1 MSETEL
7 SACHDTIIIVK
18 YKLNRGFY
26 MHEMAGLLVILNKL
40 DKGEV
45 TIKQLAEDLEV
56 STRTIQRY
64 INEIEL
70 AQFPI
75 VLLKLGTYS
84 FQE

>member
-1 MSETEL
+1 
-7 SACHDTIIIVK
+7 
-18 YKLNRGFY
+18 
-26 MHEMAGLLVILNKL
+26 MHKMAGLLFILNQL

-45 TIKQLAEDLEV
+45 TTKQLAEDLEV

-75 VLLKLGTYS
+75 VSSKLGTCI
-84 FQE
+84 FV

>member
-1 MSETEL
+1 MP
-7 SACHDTIIIVK
+7 K
-18 YKLNRGFY
+18 
-26 MHEMAGLLVILNKL
+26 MARLLFILNKL

-45 TIKQLAEDLEV
+45 TTKQLAEDLEV

>member
-1 MSETEL
+1 
-7 SACHDTIIIVK
+7 
-18 YKLNRGFY
+18 
-26 MHEMAGLLVILNKL
+26 MHKMAGLLVILNKL

-45 TIKQLAEDLEV
+45 TTKQLAEDLEV

-84 FQE
+84 FQEWHSLGRMQLSDKEA